1 VARKKLHH
9 NPRISDTIVFE
20 LVTPD
25 NQQKVGQNPYSLD
38 RLVIYHLES
47 NRQGQKRQSYQKTFT
62 SKHLLKKALEDDD
75 GAAAAEAAAIKE
87 TIYFNEAN
95 PVYVIGEAKAPLWT
109 EKNPGTQLK
118 NTAPGKFE
126 FEWTPTNQREGDYI
140 IAWHYRFEPD
150 GVSQSQ
156 NIHFVVACQE
166 SEKVLAPYRSIEP
179 DKYKILLDRYLP
191 AVYKTQ
197 ILEDDLTPEVIEKLH
212 FAVENGFTMLDN
224 LTTQLVDIT
233 DANYTQ
239 QALLPLLASFFDL
252 NLRSDDTNNWR
263 RQIKRAVP
271 LFKAKGTLPAL
282 KEALDSA
289 GINLKKLTRLWQVVS
304 PYTWV
309 ESFRVNKDHTFQLK
323 KNPINDNMKVAVKSA
338 GTKEYF
344 ELPNHFINLNKAKVI
359 WAGAAQ
365 NEPMELLPGDIV
377 RIQYQYRHFI
387 AGQDLDNYILSLP
400 LADQRNEEDQL
411 YPLKNW
417 NVRVIEEDD
426 PMFSRIISDRHPFHD
441 PVVFGKVRSTF
452 MYSEKIYNMD
462 TYDGSLR
469 DSTNFCDIDRDF
481 LDTCSSCL
489 GSKFSVDLEI
499 TNLSTERVRE
509 AIEIIEEYS
518 PFHASLH
525 TMNIRGVLKDFVL
538 SPIDSIESK
547 IESKDGK
554 PGFVD
559 KIELKDRIRFKIQ
572 RKDGSQEEGEI

>member
-1 VARKKLHH
+1 MRTRKKLHH

-25 NQQKVGQNPYSLD
+25 NQQKVAKNPHSLD
-38 RLVIYHLES
+38 RVVIYHLES
-47 NRQGQKRQSYQKTFT
+47 NRQGYKKQSYQKSYT

-75 GAAAAEAAAIKE
+75 GLTDSQAATIKE

-95 PVYVIGEAKAPLWT
+95 PIYVIGDESNPVWT
-109 EKNPGTQLK
+109 EKVPGNQLK
-118 NTAPGKFE
+118 NIAPGRFE
-126 FEWTPTNQREGDYI
+126 FEWTPSGQREGDYI
-140 IAWHYRFEPD
+140 ITWYYRFE
-150 GVSQSQ
+150 GAAQTQ

-166 SEKVLAPYRSIEP
+166 SARVLAPYRNVEP

-212 FAVENGFTMLDN
+212 FAIEDGFTLLDN
-224 LTTQLVDIT
+224 LTTQLVDVT

-239 QALLPLLASFFDL
+239 QSLLPLLASFFDL
-252 NLRSDDTNNWR
+252 KLYSDDTNNWR
-263 RQIKRAVP
+263 RQIKQAVP
-271 LFKAKGTLPAL
+271 LFKAKGTLFAL
-282 KEALDSA
+282 KDALDQA

-309 ESFRVNKDHTFQLK
+309 ESFRVEKDHTFELK
-323 KNPINDNMKVAVKSA
+323 KTPTNNNVKVSVRSA

-344 ELPNHFINLNKAKVI
+344 ELPSDFVSVNKTKVI
-359 WAGAAQ
+359 WAGTTKE
-365 NEPMELLPGDIV
+365 EPVQLFPGDIV
-377 RIQYQYRHFI
+377 RIQYQYRHFVV
-387 AGQDLDNYILSLP
+387 GQDIDNYILSLP
-400 LADQRNEEDQL
+400 FADQRDEADQL

-417 NVRVIEEDD
+417 NVRVMEEDD
-426 PMFSRIISDRHPFHD
+426 PMFNRVITDRQPFHD

-452 MYSEKIYNMD
+452 MYSEKIYNID

-481 LDTCSSCL
+481 LDSCSNCL

-499 TNLSTERVRE
+499 TNLSTERVQE
-509 AIEIIEEYS
+509 AHEIIEEFS

-525 TMNIRGVLKDFVL
+525 AMNIRGVIKDFVL
-538 SPIDSIESK
+538 SPVDRIESRIESK
-547 IESKDGK
+547 EAKS
-554 PGFVD
+554 GFVD
-559 KIELKDRIRFKIQ
+559 KIEMKDYIKFKIQ
-572 RKDGSQEEGEI
+572 RKDGSQEEGKI